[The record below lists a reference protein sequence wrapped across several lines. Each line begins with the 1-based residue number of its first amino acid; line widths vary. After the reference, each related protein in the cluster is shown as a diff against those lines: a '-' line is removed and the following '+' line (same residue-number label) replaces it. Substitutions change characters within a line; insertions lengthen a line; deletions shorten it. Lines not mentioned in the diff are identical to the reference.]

1 MMNKDFIKKQI
12 EVSGLNISKLKNITG
27 IGYATLSD
35 YLNKSEYNI
44 SAKHY
49 SNIIN
54 TLFTPFEQLLLANA
68 CKKAIGSNY
77 DYLYWYDEL
86 RRRKIASGNNVE
98 VSLSGAP
105 QSDEKGIVRALPAHV
120 IITFNDVEG
129 KNNIRIFDN
138 DLYANMN
145 NKGQKD
151 KIQLVKQFYN
161 IQ

>member
-12 EVSGLNISKLKNITG
+12 EISGLNISKLKNITSV
-27 IGYATLSD
+27 GYATLSD
-35 YLNKSEYNI
+35 YINKPEYNI

-49 SNIIN
+49 TTIVN
-54 TLFTPFEQLLLANA
+54 TLFTPFEQLLFANA
-68 CKKAIGSNY
+68 CIKAIGSNY

-86 RRRKIASGNNVE
+86 RRRKIASSNNIE

-105 QSDEKGIVRALPAHV
+105 QSDEKGVVRVLPAHV
-120 IITFNDVEG
+120 IVTFNDIEG
-129 KNNIRIFDN
+129 KNSIRIFDDN
-138 DLYANMN
+138 LYANIY

>member
-1 MMNKDFIKKQI
+1 MNKDFIKKQI
-12 EVSGLNISKLKNITG
+12 EISGLNILKLKNVTG

-35 YLNKSEYNI
+35 YINKPEYNI

-49 SNIIN
+49 TKIVN
-54 TLFTPFEQLLLANA
+54 TLFTPFEQLLFSNA
-68 CKKAIGSNY
+68 CIKAISSNY

-86 RRRKIASGNNVE
+86 RRRKIANSDNIE

-105 QSDEKGIVRALPAHV
+105 QSDEKGVVRVLPAHV
-120 IITFNDVEG
+120 IVTFNDVEG
-129 KNNIRIFDN
+129 KNSIRIFNDN
-138 DLYANMN
+138 LYADMN

-151 KIQLVKQFYN
+151 KVQLVNQFYN